1 VAGDSWVTDVH
12 VGDAEWSETAASK
25 LTQEM
30 NAAPTKF
37 DRVDIVGLMLL
48 YCFTGAEKTSL
59 IDTHDILVAV

>member
-1 VAGDSWVTDVH
+1 
-12 VGDAEWSETAASK
+12 
-25 LTQEM
+25 M